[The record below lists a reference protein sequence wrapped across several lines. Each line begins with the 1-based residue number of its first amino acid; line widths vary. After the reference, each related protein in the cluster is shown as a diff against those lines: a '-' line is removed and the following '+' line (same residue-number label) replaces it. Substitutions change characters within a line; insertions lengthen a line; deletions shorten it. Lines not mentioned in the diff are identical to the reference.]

1 MTITII
7 TITNISA
14 AEGKILYDGKDY
26 RKDVYLPEGEDPSKW
41 EEVDDPEELNDNSD
55 EDISELEETNE

>member
-7 TITNISA
+7 TITKVSA
-14 AEGKILYDGKDY
+14 ADGKILYDGKDY

-41 EEVDDPEELNDNSD
+41 QEVDEPQPEPIEN
-55 EDISELEETNE
+55 ETE